1 MEGVLHQIFS
11 GLATGCI
18 YGSVALALVMI
29 YQATHHLNFAQ
40 GEMATFSTFI
50 AWALIHRGMPYWA
63 AFAITVAVS
72 FAGGLLIQRIILRP
86 VEKAPVLTNV
96 NVFIGLLLIFNAFSG
111 WFFDH
116 TVKAFE
122 SPFAQE
128 GVLKTA
134 YFSAHE
140 LGTFLV
146 MMMVLVALYSFF
158 RFTPIGLAMRAAA
171 QNPDSARLVGIR
183 VSWMLAMGWG
193 LAAAI
198 GAIAGMMVAPI
209 VFLDPNMMAGIL
221 LYGFAAGLLSPPSTA
236 PTKPYS
242 STPPIMFGSRKITGA
257 IMMPA
262 MAPIAAARPQPSAI
276 IQPTLTPTSRAE
288 SGSVA
293 AARIAR
299 PTRVKRKKK

>member
-1 MEGVLHQIFS
+1 VNVEGVVHQIFS
-11 GLATGCI
+11 GLANGCI
-18 YGSVALALVMI
+18 YGSIALALVMI

-50 AWALIHRGMPYWA
+50 AWALIQKGMPYWV
-63 AFAITVAVS
+63 AFALTFGISFVA
-72 FAGGLLIQRIILRP
+72 GLAIQRLILRP
-86 VEKAPVLTNV
+86 VERAPVLTNV

-116 TVKAFE
+116 TVKAFP

-128 GVLKTA
+128 GILKSP

-140 LGTFLV
+140 FGSFLV
-146 MMMVLVALYSFF
+146 MLAVLLALYAFF

-183 VSWMLAMGWG
+183 VSWMLAFGWG

-198 GAIAGMMVAPI
+198 GAVAGMMVAPI

-221 LYGFAAGLLSPPSTA
+221 LYGFAAALLGGVDNPWGAVVGGLIVGVLENLL
-236 PTKPYS
+236 
-242 STPPIMFGSRKITGA
+242 GA
-257 IMMPA
+257 YVIGTELKLTVA
-262 MAPIAAARPQPSAI
+262 LVLIVG
-276 IQPTLTPTSRAE
+276 TLTLMP
-288 SGSVA
+288 SGLFGKHVV
-293 AARIAR
+293 
-299 PTRVKRKKK
+299 TRV